1 MIFTALAWVL
11 SVWLKVSC
19 VSVYSSS
26 YINHS
31 LEIQCCQGAE
41 IPAEKNTKGAEKNCV
56 WPGKSMAEFYEDFP
70 KKRSKSSDLLVFDFA
85 LKSFRFSA
93 EN

>member
-1 MIFTALAWVL
+1 LKS
-11 SVWLKVSC
+11 SVAKGLKFR
-19 VSVYSSS
+19 
-26 YINHS
+26 
-31 LEIQCCQGAE
+31 
-41 IPAEKNTKGAEKNCV
+41 PKKNTKGAEKNCV